1 MSPPTVKITRSR
13 TASARLKSNGQHST
27 KESLREIIRRADAGD
42 CSKKKRNKKLAGV
55 RFADIGGGDLTSTM
69 VLDDEATTSQ
79 SCTSSAVQTRSVGQ
93 TCQPRVHQTSCQ
105 AISSW
110 KRGWHHKLYTGALPA
125 PYRRPTSV
133 LPAPNRLPTG
143 ARPAPYR
150 RPTGAWAAPDR
161 HRDSI
166 VVPKVV
172 QQ

>member
-1 MSPPTVKITRSR
+1 MVIPIPSMSPPTVKITRSR

-55 RFADIGGGDLTSTM
+55 RHRRWSPDFFRSTDSFCWSDLPAKSPSDLLPGNLQLKTRLTP
-69 VLDDEATTSQ
+69 Q
-79 SCTSSAVQTRSVGQ
+79 AVYRR
-93 TCQPRVHQTSCQ
+93 P
-105 AISSW
+105 
-110 KRGWHHKLYTGALPA
+110 TGALPA

-150 RPTGAWAAPDR
+150 RLTGARPASEFDRSTIQIAP
-161 HRDSI
+161 
-166 VVPKVV
+166 K
-172 QQ
+172 

>member
-1 MSPPTVKITRSR
+1 MVHVMMTCYLMPKYKNRCNMVIPIPSMSPPTVKITRSR

-55 RFADIGGGDLTSTM
+55 RFADIGVGDLTSTM

-105 AISSW
+105 AISS
-110 KRGWHHKLYTGALPA
+110 
-125 PYRRPTSV
+125 
-133 LPAPNRLPTG
+133 
-143 ARPAPYR
+143 
-150 RPTGAWAAPDR
+150 
-161 HRDSI
+161 
-166 VVPKVV
+166 
-172 QQ
+172 